1 MSTNKWE
8 RQKERKTNAKTAR
21 IGNGGEEENK
31 ILNKDI
37 SQKRGK
43 KVKSS
48 DVYRTRCVYARARK
62 KERKREKIGLP
73 EDKTDFTL
81 AIFSELSFHKSENI
95 LRRRYFGIVGNK
107 TQNAFETAP
116 TAPPRCRST
125 WHGVKENGN
134 SSMQWGNRKR
144 LPR

>member
-8 RQKERKTNAKTAR
+8 WQKERKTNAKTAR

-31 ILNKDI
+31 ILNRDI
-37 SQKRGK
+37 FRKRGK

-48 DVYRTRCVYARARK
+48 DLYRTRCVCAPAQ
-62 KERKREKIGLP
+62 EGKREGEKIGLP
-73 EDKTDFTL
+73 EDKTDFIL

-116 TAPPRCRST
+116 TTPPRCQST
-125 WHGVKENGN
+125 WHRVKENGN